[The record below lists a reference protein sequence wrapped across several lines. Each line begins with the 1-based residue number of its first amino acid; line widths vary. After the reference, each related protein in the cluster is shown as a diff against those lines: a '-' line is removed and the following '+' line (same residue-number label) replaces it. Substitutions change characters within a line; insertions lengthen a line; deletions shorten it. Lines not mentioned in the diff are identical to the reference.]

1 MATKK
6 QDPVYLFIK
15 NNWSLLLLVTII
27 GTIYL
32 FRNKILTSFKIFID
46 FINIPNLLNYLFY
59 ISTLFILFYLL
70 RYFIK
75 KRRII
80 WCRFMPHL
88 SDDFKS
94 DDIHFMMSQMNKI
107 RLKRIERWLLG
118 KDWKSFMVRKDDEG
132 NIYYYYA
139 LDKSLFI
146 QMQSALK
153 VAYLNS
159 KLEKVEKDDIPFP
172 YKNKKY
178 VGGRMNSTRKAK
190 KRMLGYKRFNN
201 DYLPN
206 IINLLPKDAFLKIDF
221 KQSLKQKA
229 LKKIKDS
236 EGVIKETQTKDRTGK
251 QKEDLKNLQAR
262 MKGSEVGF
270 KALITMATKSE
281 NGTQSLKSVGEAI
294 STSMEAGAT
303 LFYKKYRNGISK
315 YPIFRPTIE
324 MRNAGILFVTG
335 SELSNLVHVPNY
347 AEEKN
352 ELIEKLRTQ
361 TDMHDKTI
369 DLLETGVFNNENGV
383 KVGFVKLANGTERD
397 IKVGLDSLKDHAAIT
412 GKTGSGKS
420 SFIVSILDGL
430 LKEHFDDDKKEK
442 ASGLTFF
449 DPGQDTVLTL
459 YNRLLKY
466 YNAGGEID
474 WSKVNYLS
482 LADTDYPL
490 AMNLLD
496 KGIDL
501 NGDTSLS
508 SIAESVSDIIETA
521 MPTEAPVAKR
531 LLEKCIETL
540 LADDEKHNI
549 LDVKL
554 LIKNIGYRTTVIN
567 RIKNNPSNYALIDYW
582 ESEAEENLKTSEIA
596 LMNRL
601 EVFSKSTVLSR
612 MFGQD
617 HTEFN
622 FRKILDEGHIN
633 LIDMT
638 GLSNSEMRIIS
649 GYMSY
654 RFYKASIGRRNDTRL
669 HILGFDETKVLGH
682 MPYLSKIVA
691 ETRKFN
697 LASLVG
703 AQMFS
708 QLDTDLKNSLK
719 EVQDNFISCL
729 QGGKEAKEVSEFISD
744 ETVQIVPRDL
754 TRLNSSKRE
763 GYIAL
768 KDKIPGE
775 TEAKR
780 YTLKVQIDPPIKY
793 GMNGL
798 QVKYKSNEETEALNT
813 CKLIAHTRRKFK
825 PGIKHKF
832 EVDFETIKRMNP
844 NKEWSHLGV
853 LDIVKL
859 SDEKKEALKQE
870 LDELELIRKGE
881 ILSGQIPIFKR
892 FEQSDTKIEDD
903 ISEEVVIEKTSIN
916 EEKSNIEEETEQ
928 LPLELINKSSEF
940 DVEQQKE
947 LKQQQ
952 NTKPKRVR
960 VTEQGLFNLEDFI
973 DFDEEINQQ
982 EEKSQEIDEQELDD
996 EVENEIDEPKQD
1008 NEGFIENIES
1018 MPSDDEVEG
1027 NSTNKK
1033 SRRRKIKDI
1042 R

>member
-15 NNWSLLLLVTII
+15 DNWVLLLFVSII
-27 GTIYL
+27 GTIYF
-32 FRNKILTSFKIFID
+32 FRKEILITFKSFID
-46 FINIPNLLNYLFY
+46 FIYISNLLNYIFY
-59 ISTLFILFYLL
+59 VSILFILFCLFRHYM
-70 RYFIK
+70 K
-75 KRRII
+75 KKRII

-118 KDWKSFMVRKDDEG
+118 KDWKSFMVRTDIEG
-132 NIYYYYA
+132 NIYYYFA
-139 LDKSLFI
+139 FDKSLFI
-146 QMQSALK
+146 QMKSALK

-159 KLEKVEKDDIPFP
+159 KLEKVEKDDLPFP
-172 YKNKKY
+172 YKDKRY
-178 VGGRMNSTRKAK
+178 VGGRMNSTRKSK
-190 KRMLGYKRFNN
+190 KRMLSYKRFHN

-206 IINLLPKDAFLKIDF
+206 IINLLPADAFLKIDF
-221 KQSLKQKA
+221 KQSLKKKA

-236 EGVIKETQTKDRTGK
+236 EGVIKETQTKERTGK

-270 KALITMATKSE
+270 KTLISMATKSE
-281 NGTQSLKSVGEAI
+281 NGVQSLKSVGEAI

-303 LFYKKYRNGISK
+303 LFYKKYKNGISK
-315 YPIFRPTIE
+315 YPILRPTIE
-324 MRNAGILFVTG
+324 MRDAGLLFVTG
-335 SELSNLVHVPNY
+335 SELSNVVHVPNY

-352 ELIEKLRTQ
+352 ELIEKLRKQ

-383 KVGFVKLANGTERD
+383 KVGFVKLADGSERD
-397 IKVGLDSLKDHAAIT
+397 IKVALDSLKDHAAIT

-430 LKEHFDDDKKEK
+430 LKEHFDEDKRHK

-474 WSKVNYLS
+474 WNKVNYLS
-482 LADTDYPL
+482 LKETDYPL

-496 KGIDL
+496 KGIDQ

-521 MPTEAPVAKR
+521 MPNEAPVAKR

-540 LADDEKHNI
+540 LADEEDHNI

-554 LIKNIGYRTTVIN
+554 LVKNVNYRTQVIK
-567 RIKNNPSNYALIDYW
+567 RIEKDPSNYALIDYW
-582 ESEAEENLKTSEIA
+582 ETEAEENLKTSEIA

-622 FRKILDEGHIN
+622 FRKILDDGHIN

-654 RFYKASIGRRNDTRL
+654 RFYKASIGRRSDTRL

-703 AQMFS
+703 AQMFG
-708 QLDTDLKNSLK
+708 QLDTELKNSLK

-744 ETVQIVPRDL
+744 ESVQITPKDL
-754 TRLNSSKRE
+754 TRLNSDKRE

-775 TEAKR
+775 SGSKR
-780 YTLKVQIDPPIKY
+780 YTLKVQIDPPIKF

-798 QVKYKSNEETEALNT
+798 AVEYKSSEETEALNT
-813 CKLIAHTRRKFK
+813 CKLIANTRRKFK

-832 EVDFETIKRMNP
+832 EIDFETTKRMQP

-859 SDEKKEALKQE
+859 NDDKKEALQQE
-870 LDELELIRKGE
+870 LDELEMIRKGE
-881 ILSGQIPIFKR
+881 ILEGQIPIFKR
-892 FEQSDTKIEDD
+892 FEQAKEQEKSEITEVIKTDEEIEVAEDNAIED
-903 ISEEVVIEKTSIN
+903 
-916 EEKSNIEEETEQ
+916 TEQ
-928 LPLELINKSSEF
+928 LPLELINSNLEV
-940 DVEQQKE
+940 DQQVEHDRQQESNK
-947 LKQQQ
+947 
-952 NTKPKRVR
+952 VR
-960 VTEQGLFNLEDFI
+960 KVKVNEQGLFNLSDFI
-973 DFDEEINQQ
+973 DLDEQTVQ
-982 EEKSQEIDEQELDD
+982 AQEKSQELEEPLNESNEINEPEQDISDSINENESERSND
-996 EVENEIDEPKQD
+996 EV
-1008 NEGFIENIES
+1008 IE
-1018 MPSDDEVEG
+1018 